1 MKGTQA
7 PQKDVSISRIL
18 LANKWFVWSR
28 DLLLLALIMIAV
40 MAWQSKDMLSTDGSV
55 RIKQQN
61 LVSLQGEVKPFL
73 SEQKTNLIYFFAPWC
88 QICALSIGNLEY
100 LNTEKV
106 NIVVVALDYG
116 SKEEV
121 LEFVNKHGVTSTV
134 LLGQNELKKQFAIQ
148 GYPSYYLIDK
158 DHNVIS
164 SSYGYSTA
172 LGLKLREVFGP

>member
-1 MKGTQA
+1 MKSTEA
-7 PQKDVSISRIL
+7 PQKDITNFRKL
-18 LANKWFVWSR
+18 LSNKWFVWTR
-28 DLLLLALIMIAV
+28 DFLLLGLIMFAV

-55 RIKQQN
+55 RINQQN
-61 LVSLQGEVKPFL
+61 LVSLQGAVSPLLSDQKP
-73 SEQKTNLIYFFAPWC
+73 NLIYFFAPWC

-100 LNTEKV
+100 LNTDKV

-121 LEFVNKHGVTSTV
+121 LEFVNKHEVASTV
-134 LLGQNELKKQFAIQ
+134 LLGQNQLKKQFAIQ
-148 GYPSYYLIDK
+148 GYPSYYLVDK
-158 DHNVIS
+158 DFKVIS